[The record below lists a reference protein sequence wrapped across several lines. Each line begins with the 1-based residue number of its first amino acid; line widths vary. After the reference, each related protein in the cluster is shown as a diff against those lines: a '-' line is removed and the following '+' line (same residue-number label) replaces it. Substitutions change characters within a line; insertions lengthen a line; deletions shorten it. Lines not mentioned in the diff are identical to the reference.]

1 MCNFRLLQPPAT
13 KLLVPSQ
20 PRPPWN
26 QVINN
31 SYNSSGTIYLDQPGG
46 KVTDLKHTL
55 LSGFDTLIPK
65 FWFLVLKTL
74 IFEYFEKDGK
84 ELGLSPSD
92 VKLAE
97 AWYLVIDVGLFT
109 VSALEGVRYFAS
121 LKYHETTCKI
131 DSESIPL
138 LSGRNV

>member
-1 MCNFRLLQPPAT
+1 MGLMLLIVAGFSLLGLCCAWCRCSAVVSGYLAT
-13 KLLVPSQ
+13 AVGLVCL
-20 PRPPWN
+20 
-26 QVINN
+26 V
-31 SYNSSGTIYLDQPGG
+31 
-46 KVTDLKHTL
+46 
-55 LSGFDTLIPK
+55 LSVV
-65 FWFLVLKTL
+65 FLVLKTL